1 MQNCIDII
9 FTKLAK
15 REKLPVASPILGA
28 PVQPTSPVPSEPSVA
43 PSDREVLQSYLD
55 DIYDTP
61 VLDTET
67 QHDLFRGMEAAESE
81 LRGALAEIPATA
93 TAIVER
99 WRERQARGL
108 VTGALSRF
116 HRDGHTTNL
125 NERVD
130 DGVGAIAQRLAGLTR
145 TTRSRRSAVRSRLA
159 RAVLEAEIALPIL
172 IEIQDEL
179 ADQKHALDRDA
190 CEALSRAQE
199 SRARMTDHKNRFI
212 RHNLRLVIT
221 SAKGFRNR
229 GVPFLDLIQEGNLG
243 LIRAVEKFDFRR
255 GYKFSTYAIW
265 WIEQALIRAVAQQS
279 RTIRVPSPILDQQ
292 RALRRLEDHARP
304 ISGEEPSIQALAEQ
318 MGLDATETDDLQR
331 SLSPEVSSHALVA
344 GANDLRLE
352 DTFAAEV
359 DDDPDEAH
367 DQVALRRRLAE
378 VLPALDERARDV
390 IDARFGLS
398 GQPTASLSQIGAR
411 LGVSRERVRQ
421 IERRALERL
430 RDHPVATELG
440 GEFGWA

>member
-1 MQNCIDII
+1 M
-9 FTKLAK
+9 
-15 REKLPVASPILGA
+15 
-28 PVQPTSPVPSEPSVA
+28 QPTSLMPSETRVA

-81 LRGALAEIPATA
+81 LRDALAEIPATA

-99 WRERQARGL
+99 WRERQARGV

-130 DGVGAIAQRLAGLTR
+130 DGVGAIARRLAGLTR
-145 TTRSRRSAVRSRLA
+145 TAQARRSAARSRLS
-159 RAVLEAEIALPIL
+159 RAVLETEIALPIL

-179 ADQKHALDRDA
+179 VDRKRALDRDA
-190 CEALSRAQE
+190 RGALSRAQE
-199 SRARMTDHKNRFI
+199 ARARLTDQKNRFI

-292 RALRRLEDHARP
+292 RALRRTVSSEICKVLGGAQAPKDGRFLSAVAPHYACMPR
-304 ISGEEPSIQALAEQ
+304 IAAPSWLSIGTPALAVI
-318 MGLDATETDDLQR
+318 A
-331 SLSPEVSSHALVA
+331 
-344 GANDLRLE
+344 
-352 DTFAAEV
+352 F
-359 DDDPDEAH
+359 
-367 DQVALRRRLAE
+367 LRRWR
-378 VLPALDERARDV
+378 ERA
-390 IDARFGLS
+390 
-398 GQPTASLSQIGAR
+398 QQINP
-411 LGVSRERVRQ
+411 LKIHER
-421 IERRALERL
+421 
-430 RDHPVATELG
+430 
-440 GEFGWA
+440 